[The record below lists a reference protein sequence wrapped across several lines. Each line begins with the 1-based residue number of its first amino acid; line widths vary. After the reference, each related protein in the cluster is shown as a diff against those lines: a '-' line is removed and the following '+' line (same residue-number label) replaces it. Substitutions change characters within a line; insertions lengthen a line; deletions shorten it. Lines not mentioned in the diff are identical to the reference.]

1 MADLLAAVRETIRC
15 HGLLKAG
22 EKVVVAVSGGC
33 DSMVLLHLLT
43 RLAEAMNWRLTVA
56 HFNHQLRG
64 AASEA
69 DEKLV
74 VHTAERCGL
83 ACLCDRA
90 DVREHA
96 RSHGVSIEMAA
107 RKLRHEFLARVTV
120 EAGAGK
126 VALAHHADDQIETF
140 FLRLLRGAGG
150 EALAGMRWAAP
161 SPANPSV
168 LLIRPLLGVP
178 KAALLAYAAE
188 FGVAFREDASNR
200 GLDAQRNVVRR
211 RLVPLVRRFLQPALD
226 TAVPRLMTLLGDE
239 AAFASEAAQRW
250 RSSQRRERF
259 ETLHPAVQRQVLRAQ
274 LGELGVPLSFELV
287 EDLRCEPNVP
297 VCAPTGLRVWRDDD
311 GGIHPGEIIQ
321 LEFDHRRLDL
331 MLSATAGQGQFAS
344 LAFRWRL
351 LNRRAGPVARLR
363 PMKWRERFDADQ
375 VGQRITLRHW
385 HRGDRFQPIG
395 LAESVKL
402 QDLFANAK
410 VPRAERHTRV
420 VAVAESGELFWVE
433 GFRIGERFKLTPRTR
448 RVFDWRWQAGG
459 RVTLPGQSATSVVA
473 SPKRAC

>member
-1 MADLLAAVRETIRC
+1 MADLLAVVRETIRRR
-15 HGLLKAG
+15 GLLKAG
-22 EKVVVAVSGGC
+22 ERVVVAVSGGC
-33 DSMVLLHLLT
+33 DSMVLLHLLN
-43 RLAEAMNWRLTVA
+43 RLAGEANWRLTVA

-74 VHTAERCGL
+74 VRTAEHSAL

-96 RSHGVSIEMAA
+96 RSQGVSIEMAA
-107 RKLRHEFLARVTV
+107 RELRHEFLARAAA

-126 VALAHHADDQIETF
+126 IALAHHADDQIETF

-150 EALAGMRWAAP
+150 EALAGMKLTTP
-161 SPANPSV
+161 SPANPLV
-168 LLIRPLLGVP
+168 TLIRPLLGVS
-178 KAALLAYAAE
+178 KAELLAYAAE
-188 FGVAFREDASNR
+188 SGVAFREDASNR
-200 GLDAQRNVVRR
+200 SLDAQRNVVRR
-211 RLVPLVRRFLQPALD
+211 RLVPLVRRHLQPALD
-226 TAVPRLMTLLGDE
+226 SAVPRLMALLGDE

-250 RSSQRRERF
+250 RSSRRRERF
-259 ETLHPAVQRQVLRAQ
+259 EALHPAVQRQVIRAQ

-287 EDLRCEPNVP
+287 EDLRCEPSVP
-297 VCAPTGLRVWRDDD
+297 VCAPTGLRVWRDSD
-311 GGIHPGEIIQ
+311 GGIHSGEVNRP
-321 LEFDHRRLDL
+321 EFDPRRLDL
-331 MLSATAGQGQFAS
+331 VLSATAGQGLFAS
-344 LAFRWRL
+344 LAFRWRI

-375 VGQRITLRHW
+375 VGRRITLRHW
-385 HRGDRFQPIG
+385 QRGDRFQPIG

-410 VPRAERHTRV
+410 VPRAERHTRI
-420 VAVAESGELFWVE
+420 VAVAEDGEPFWVE

-448 RVFDWRWQAGG
+448 RILDWRWQAGG
-459 RVTLPGQSATSVVA
+459 RAALPGRMATSVVA